1 MDDLGSGSN
10 FSFYFFTFKN
20 VEGKVEMSIEI
31 DFVFLPLF
39 SVIRVALG
47 GIFFEC
53 FLIHLVYVALIL
65 PFTYLTLIP

>member
-10 FSFYFFTFKN
+10 FSFYFFAFKN